1 MKGAFVSVF
10 LFALWDNGL
19 TLQCWRV
26 SSPGQQP
33 AFWARYPAERGSAG
47 SGTPGPQSRA
57 PGCPRTHFSRQVVIT
72 GLGTPACYLQQVC
85 KRGTVSMTTLGHC
98 PPFPRV
104 QRSPPWLPR
113 RVRSMCQHRRTRGT
127 HRLLRSRTRARFPKC
142 VKLFSVLFYMKT
154 MSQKILNI
162 VTMVNE

>member
-47 SGTPGPQSRA
+47 SGTPGLQSRA
-57 PGCPRTHFSRQVVIT
+57 PVLSPF
-72 GLGTPACYLQQVC
+72 LYENY
-85 KRGTVSMTTLGHC
+85 VSKNT
-98 PPFPRV
+98 
-104 QRSPPWLPR
+104 
-113 RVRSMCQHRRTRGT
+113 
-127 HRLLRSRTRARFPKC
+127 
-142 VKLFSVLFYMKT
+142 
-154 MSQKILNI
+154 
-162 VTMVNE
+162 